1 MDAYAKQGQEI
12 LRKKLQ
18 NDYESV
24 DEVNKKI
31 VENLVIAKKKQSKN
45 LDEDMAKKGAA
56 ATSDRKKD
64 GTYFF
69 FLHNNIYYLDRNL
82 YFNMYLRLLSW
93 CCFRSLH
100 RKKITLRVIRGS
112 IAPTALYFSKAR
124 YLQVLHLLCLLVTA
138 PLCSELVCLR

>member
-45 LDEDMAKKGAA
+45 LDEDMAK
-56 ATSDRKKD
+56 
-64 GTYFF
+64 
-69 FLHNNIYYLDRNL
+69 
-82 YFNMYLRLLSW
+82 
-93 CCFRSLH
+93 CF
-100 RKKITLRVIRGS
+100 
-112 IAPTALYFSKAR
+112 
-124 YLQVLHLLCLLVTA
+124 
-138 PLCSELVCLR
+138 

>member
-69 FLHNNIYYLDRNL
+69 FAQQHIL
-82 YFNMYLRLLSW
+82 
-93 CCFRSLH
+93 FRS
-100 RKKITLRVIRGS
+100 
-112 IAPTALYFSKAR
+112 
-124 YLQVLHLLCLLVTA
+124 
-138 PLCSELVCLR
+138 